1 MIFMINIREMWY
13 VSKDANL
20 WDYSSSFKG
29 LQEEDGGNCLGW
41 DSFKDG
47 GNIGNWD
54 TLVKLG
60 T

>member
-1 MIFMINIREMWY
+1 MGFY
-13 VSKDANL
+13 
-20 WDYSSSFKG
+20 YSSFKG

-54 TLVKLG
+54 TLVKLR